1 MEAPEKRFTIEVC
14 SSNQFLDD
22 IETVDWLIKTYP
34 EVGIEPA
41 DCLDRCGICIRYAYV
56 VINDDFLYAHE
67 VGELKEKI
75 VAYLDSHRA
84 GEADAKSFHNP
95 E

>member
-1 MEAPEKRFTIEVC
+1 MEGQEKLFTIEVC

-34 EVGIEPA
+34 EVAIEPA

-56 VINDDFLYAHE
+56 VINDDFLYAND
-67 VGELKEKI
+67 VPELKEKI
-75 VAYLDSHRA
+75 VGYLDSHRA
-84 GEADAKSFHNP
+84 GREDAKK
-95 E
+95 